1 MIKFCNNFFFYI
13 FMIRILFH
21 SSEVINNFINKMIRI
36 FQIILNKINKNSVYK
51 LYNVHKWIVLDKNNY
66 FLLII

>member
-1 MIKFCNNFFFYI
+1 
-13 FMIRILFH
+13 
-21 SSEVINNFINKMIRI
+21 MIRI